1 MALPANFSTVKVFG
15 RYIDIN
21 QGTPMQGSVTFT
33 MSQKYLVNPSA
44 DVLIFAVPIVTSLD
58 ETGYFEIDLPATD
71 DPDVIPQGYTWTVT
85 ESFNRKAGRTFS
97 IAVPQD
103 TPDPG
108 IDLVTI
114 APVLPADNVSYTVT
128 SVDGMTGTVD
138 LTGKYAPLG
147 EDGKIPVENIPSIS
161 AGVTSVNGLSGVVS
175 LGAGDVGALPLTGG
189 TMQGPLNLQANP
201 TDPTQASTKA
211 YVDSAVSGLLSASGG
226 TVTGNLEVNG
236 RLTTGGRPLP
246 LIVPSGR
253 RPAYRKASWSQQFQ
267 TGHGWAV
274 GGSGTASSNA
284 NDGTEF
290 VRGAQS
296 VRVTTAANGVQSQVR
311 KLAGTT
317 VDMTGKVIRIVL
329 KVDDVAHLDRFEF
342 LVGTS
347 SLANYYRW
355 TVHTHST
362 TNANYVQS
370 GEWVTIH
377 LNWADVTAAGG
388 SYSISASGVPNVR
401 SGFTDMQFNCYD
413 DAAGAVT
420 YRLQAIELVPDTS
433 ETFPNGVVSITFDDS
448 YSSVYSLAK
457 PKMDAL
463 GFQGTMF
470 NIAEAIGSGPSY
482 LTVPQMR
489 IMQDYSGW
497 EQGGHAYGTAAH
509 AARYT
514 TLTEQ
519 AVDDDFRKLRS
530 WMVANS
536 FTSEHFAY
544 PGGQFGKTTDGV
556 PVDQIAARYF
566 TTARSIVSETV
577 ESFAP
582 AMPHRLKAVTGI
594 NDASGIG
601 GVTVASLTAA
611 GGKLDRC
618 LNNGDWLILCL
629 HKIVAGTPADS
640 TEIGQAGF
648 NTLMDAIASRG
659 IPVVT
664 VSEAMRYYS

>member
-1 MALPANFSTVKVFG
+1 MALPANYSTVTVFG
-15 RYIDIN
+15 RYIDFT
-21 QGTPMQGSVTFT
+21 GAPMQGTVTFT
-33 MSQKYLVNPSA
+33 PSQKYVTDPTA
-44 DVLIFAVPIVTSLD
+44 DVLIFSAPLVTTLD
-58 ETGYFEIDLPATD
+58 ADGAFSIEVPATD
-71 DPDVIPQGYTWTVT
+71 DPDITPQGFTWQVV
-85 ESFNRKAGRTFS
+85 ESFNRKSGRTFS

-103 TPDPG
+103 TPEPG
-108 IDLVTI
+108 IDLVTV
-114 APVLPADNVSYTVT
+114 APVLPADNVSYIVT
-128 SVDGMTGTVD
+128 SIDGETGTVD
-138 LTGKYAPLG
+138 LTGKYAPLD
-147 EDGKIPVENIPSIS
+147 EDGKVPVENLPSIS
-161 AGVTSVNGLSGVVS
+161 SGVASVNGASGIVS
-175 LGAGDVGALPLTGG
+175 LAAADVGAVPITGG
-189 TMQGPLNLQANP
+189 TMQGPLALHEDP
-201 TDPTQASTKA
+201 TDPMEASTKA
-211 YVDSAVSGLLSASGG
+211 YVDSAVSGLLSATGG
-226 TVTGNLEVNG
+226 TVTGNLEVTG

-253 RPAYRKASWSQQFQ
+253 RPAYRKATWSQQFQ
-267 TGHGWAV
+267 TGHGWAI
-274 GGSGTASSNA
+274 GGAGTASSDA

-290 VRGAQS
+290 VRGTQS
-296 VRVTTAANGVQSQVR
+296 LRVTTAANGIQSQVR
-311 KLAGTT
+311 KLAGTA
-317 VDMTGKVIRIVL
+317 VDMTGKMIRVVL
-329 KVDDVAHLDRFEF
+329 KVDDVTHLNRFEF

-355 TVHTHST
+355 TVHTHSAA
-362 TNANYVQS
+362 NPNYVQS

-377 LNWADVTAAGG
+377 LNWADVTTAGG
-388 SYSISASGVPNVR
+388 TYSISSSGVPNVR

-448 YSSVYSLAK
+448 DASVFSLAK

-489 IMQDYSGW
+489 IMQDCSGW

-514 TLTEQ
+514 TMTEQ

-530 WMVANS
+530 WMVSNG

-544 PGGQFGKTTDGV
+544 PGGQFGKTIDGV

-594 NDASGIG
+594 NDGTSIG

-618 LNNGDWLILCL
+618 VNNGDWLILCL
-629 HKIVAGTPADS
+629 HKLVAGTPADS

-648 NTLMDAIASRG
+648 NTLMDAINSRG

>member
-1 MALPANFSTVKVFG
+1 VALPANYTTVTVFG
-15 RYIDIN
+15 RYIDFT
-21 QGTPMQGSVTFT
+21 GAPMQGTVTFT
-33 MSQKYLVNPSA
+33 PSQKYVTNPSA
-44 DVLIFAVPIVTSLD
+44 DVLIFSAPLVATLD
-58 ETGYFEIDLPATD
+58 ETGYFEIEIPATD
-71 DPDVIPQGYTWTVT
+71 DPDVTPQGFTWTVT
-85 ESFNRKAGRTFS
+85 ESFNRRAGRSFS

-103 TPDPG
+103 TPEPG
-108 IDLVTI
+108 IDLVTVG
-114 APVLPADNVSYTVT
+114 PVFPADDIKSTVT
-128 SVDGMTGTVD
+128 SVDGETGTVS
-138 LTGKYAPLG
+138 LEGKYAPLD
-147 EDGKIPVENIPSIS
+147 EDGKIPAEAIPPIS
-161 AGVTSVNGLSGVVS
+161 AGVASVNGASGVVS
-175 LGAGDVGALPLTGG
+175 LGADDVGALPLTGG
-189 TMQGPLNLQANP
+189 TMQGPLALHEDP
-201 TDPTQASTKA
+201 TDPMEASTKA
-211 YVDSAVSGLLSASGG
+211 YVDSAVSGLLSVSGG
-226 TVTGNLEVNG
+226 TVTGNLEVAG

-253 RPAYRKASWSQQFQ
+253 RPAYRKATWSQQFQ

-274 GGSGTASSNA
+274 GGGGTASSNA

-290 VRGAQS
+290 VRGTQS

-311 KLAGTT
+311 KLAGTAI
-317 VDMTGKVIRIVL
+317 DMTGKMIRIVL
-329 KVDDVAHLDRFEF
+329 KVDDVTHLNRFEF

-355 TVHTHST
+355 TVHTHSAS
-362 TNANYVQS
+362 NPNYVQS

-388 SYSISASGVPNVR
+388 TYSISASGIPNIR

-433 ETFPNGVVSITFDDS
+433 ETFPKGVVSITFDDS
-448 YSSVYSLAK
+448 YASVFSLAK

-530 WMVANS
+530 WMVSNG

-566 TTARSIVSETV
+566 TTARSIISETV
-577 ESFAP
+577 ESFTP

-601 GVTVASLTAA
+601 GVTVSSLTAT

-629 HKIVAGTPADS
+629 HKIVAGTSTDS

-648 NTLMDAIASRG
+648 NTLMDAINSRG

-664 VSEAMRYYS
+664 VSEAMRYYT